1 MNKVKEFFGN
11 ITKNIWFGVKTSFL
25 ASKKYFAMK
34 CLILFSTTAIPLVNI
49 WLWKD
54 ILNLVALSLKL
65 SNIVIIYV
73 TIYSFLK
80 LITYLI
86 SCFNNYVNRR
96 YSDELTF
103 YIENVMIE
111 KTSRMDLAFFDMAS
125 MGDKVRQARNNFGI
139 MNQITWLVFD
149 IISELIN
156 IIATF
161 VIVSS
166 YHLWIGIATLIFL
179 IPYFVHNR
187 NHAEKLLKL
196 EKEQIR
202 EKRIMDYYNNV

>member
-11 ITKNIWFGVKTSFL
+11 TTKNIWFGVKTSFL

-49 WLWKD
+49 WLWKE

-96 YSDELTF
+96 YSDELT
-103 YIENVMIE
+103 NQG
-111 KTSRMDLAFFDMAS
+111 KTYY
-125 MGDKVRQARNNFGI
+125 G
-139 MNQITWLVFD
+139 
-149 IISELIN
+149 
-156 IIATF
+156 
-161 VIVSS
+161 
-166 YHLWIGIATLIFL
+166 
-179 IPYFVHNR
+179 
-187 NHAEKLLKL
+187 LL
-196 EKEQIR
+196 
-202 EKRIMDYYNNV
+202 